1 MTAEEFKLHQ
11 GIKFWN
17 IVFTI
22 FFVLV
27 NIFGFWLFTE
37 NQLYVEL
44 EFIGLFE
51 ILVLSLAVFRTI
63 RLFVY
68 DNITLFLREAFMD
81 KKVVEGK
88 YFFQESQNSLK
99 RTIYKLLLCPWCFG
113 VWSAS
118 IIVFV
123 YFIFPELRIFV
134 YILAVA
140 SVASVLQIFSNLIG
154 WSAEEKKLKVQN
166 I

>member
-17 IVFTI
+17 IVFTV

-27 NIFGFWLFTE
+27 NIFGFWLFMQ
-37 NQLYVEL
+37 NQLFVEL
-44 EFIGLFE
+44 EFISFFE

-81 KKVVEGK
+81 KKVVDGK
-88 YFFQESQNSLK
+88 YFFEESQNSLK

-123 YFIFPELRIFV
+123 YFIVPELRIFV

-140 SVASVLQIFSNLIG
+140 SVASVLQIFSNWIG